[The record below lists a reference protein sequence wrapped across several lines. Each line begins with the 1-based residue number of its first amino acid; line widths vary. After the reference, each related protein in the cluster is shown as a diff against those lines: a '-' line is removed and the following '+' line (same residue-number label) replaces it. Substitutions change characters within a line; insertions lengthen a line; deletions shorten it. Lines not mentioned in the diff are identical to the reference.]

1 MLKGNQVM
9 CMYIIN
15 KFKEQVESNPTKIA
29 VTSKARNYTFKEI
42 KNIAVQIAQELDR
55 KQGSKIVAYYLNDT
69 CFVLPTVLGIWLSG
83 RIPMPLVSALKL
95 PEAVKRVEDVEF
107 DTLLVDFAVE
117 TEQEIIKVND
127 FDSKEDCT
135 YQNIESSQ
143 FENNDTVYI
152 LSTSGSTGI
161 PKKVFLAEK
170 NINWIV
176 DTLYPLIDINQNS
189 SFLFSTPYSF
199 DVSIS
204 EILAP
209 AVTGCT
215 LVCLEKGYSIREVP
229 AVLSKQKITHLSLS
243 PSFADA
249 LLDITDNQ
257 CFLQLKCVMIA
268 GENFPISL
276 ANKLKT
282 TLSNGCR
289 VFNLYGPTETTLYA
303 TCHELTGNEQE
314 FVPIGK
320 ALDGA
325 VAKIFDKDR
334 LKEVEKGELYIGGK
348 GLTQGYLLD
357 PVKNNESFITIAG
370 HKYYSTGDN
379 VFRNQ
384 DNELVFLNRQ
394 DDQIEVNG
402 IRIELGEI
410 QAIAS
415 SIESI
420 KSAVVKYFKGKIYI
434 FYISSNNQEEVI
446 LSKLPDYIK
455 PIILKVDH
463 FSYTYNRKFATEKM
477 INEYYTLNS
486 DGNKDND
493 IKAKVDSILN
503 KYHVNRVSDLDSL
516 DLVRLLLDLEHTFN
530 IKINEAQASMLVTSN
545 DVINLVIAAR
555 NETNKKTTTP
565 TSNLKA
571 DLINLANMMKNLSF
585 TYDDEQIK
593 ASSSQQ
599 SLFRQHKKSIIYTSF
614 KLKEVTAKEVDKI
627 KQLFCK
633 LAEKIDILKFAWF
646 FKDDSL
652 FFKKIKEAHPLIY
665 IAQENI
671 NDNELA
677 QIMYSDVGKPVYLVL
692 INEQT
697 SELRLIFSHHVID
710 AASLRLI
717 EHVFVNVYENNFDIK
732 KLPDSS
738 FAIFMQ
744 YIEKTNKNNDLQK
757 LLLKLPDTS
766 TDLNLTKDDNVL
778 HIIKFKH
785 KVTSADDAYIIAMFL
800 IGKVIA
806 QEKAIDTVTGELS
819 LNIRKFAGFDASNII
834 GDLHS
839 TVPFLIKKDDSITTF
854 TKRYHNWKTFYQT
867 GTDIRYSIFNHIGQ
881 NMTFL
886 PKLTSKWRK
895 LNLAPNYI
903 GETKSLD
910 EEIKEI
916 KSLPFKPNYITLTS
930 SQGYVYAISYG
941 KLLQKEKYEVTV
953 ADKKIRLINTVLK

>member
-1 MLKGNQVM
+1 
-9 CMYIIN
+9 
-15 KFKEQVESNPTKIA
+15 
-29 VTSKARNYTFKEI
+29 
-42 KNIAVQIAQELDR
+42 
-55 KQGSKIVAYYLNDT
+55 
-69 CFVLPTVLGIWLSG
+69 
-83 RIPMPLVSALKL
+83 
-95 PEAVKRVEDVEF
+95 
-107 DTLLVDFAVE
+107 
-117 TEQEIIKVND
+117 
-127 FDSKEDCT
+127 
-135 YQNIESSQ
+135 
-143 FENNDTVYI
+143 
-152 LSTSGSTGI
+152 
-161 PKKVFLAEK
+161 
-170 NINWIV
+170 
-176 DTLYPLIDINQNS
+176 
-189 SFLFSTPYSF
+189 
-199 DVSIS
+199 
-204 EILAP
+204 
-209 AVTGCT
+209 
-215 LVCLEKGYSIREVP
+215 
-229 AVLSKQKITHLSLS
+229 
-243 PSFADA
+243 
-249 LLDITDNQ
+249 
-257 CFLQLKCVMIA
+257 
-268 GENFPISL
+268 
-276 ANKLKT
+276 
-282 TLSNGCR
+282 
-289 VFNLYGPTETTLYA
+289 
-303 TCHELTGNEQE
+303 
-314 FVPIGK
+314 
-320 ALDGA
+320 
-325 VAKIFDKDR
+325 
-334 LKEVEKGELYIGGK
+334 
-348 GLTQGYLLD
+348 
-357 PVKNNESFITIAG
+357 
-370 HKYYSTGDN
+370 
-379 VFRNQ
+379 
-384 DNELVFLNRQ
+384 
-394 DDQIEVNG
+394 
-402 IRIELGEI
+402 
-410 QAIAS
+410 
-415 SIESI
+415 
-420 KSAVVKYFKGKIYI
+420 
-434 FYISSNNQEEVI
+434 
-446 LSKLPDYIK
+446 
-455 PIILKVDH
+455 
-463 FSYTYNRKFATEKM
+463 
-477 INEYYTLNS
+477 
-486 DGNKDND
+486 
-493 IKAKVDSILN
+493 
-503 KYHVNRVSDLDSL
+503 
-516 DLVRLLLDLEHTFN
+516 
-530 IKINEAQASMLVTSN
+530 MLVTSN

-585 TYDDEQIK
+585 TYDDEQIM

-614 KLKEVTAKEVDKI
+614 KLKEVTAKEVEKI
-627 KQLFCK
+627 RQLFCK

-671 NDNELA
+671 SDNELA

-738 FAIFMQ
+738 FASFMQ

-806 QEKAIDTVTGELS
+806 QEKAIDIVTGELS

-854 TKRYHNWKTFYQT
+854 TKRYYNWKTFYQT

-941 KLLQKEKYEVTV
+941 KLLQKEKYEVTI

>member
-1 MLKGNQVM
+1 MRLRLQ
-9 CMYIIN
+9 CW
-15 KFKEQVESNPTKIA
+15 
-29 VTSKARNYTFKEI
+29 VTF
-42 KNIAVQIAQELDR
+42 
-55 KQGSKIVAYYLNDT
+55 
-69 CFVLPTVLGIWLSG
+69 
-83 RIPMPLVSALKL
+83 
-95 PEAVKRVEDVEF
+95 
-107 DTLLVDFAVE
+107 
-117 TEQEIIKVND
+117 
-127 FDSKEDCT
+127 
-135 YQNIESSQ
+135 
-143 FENNDTVYI
+143 
-152 LSTSGSTGI
+152 
-161 PKKVFLAEK
+161 
-170 NINWIV
+170 
-176 DTLYPLIDINQNS
+176 
-189 SFLFSTPYSF
+189 
-199 DVSIS
+199 
-204 EILAP
+204 
-209 AVTGCT
+209 
-215 LVCLEKGYSIREVP
+215 
-229 AVLSKQKITHLSLS
+229 
-243 PSFADA
+243 
-249 LLDITDNQ
+249 
-257 CFLQLKCVMIA
+257 
-268 GENFPISL
+268 
-276 ANKLKT
+276 
-282 TLSNGCR
+282 
-289 VFNLYGPTETTLYA
+289 
-303 TCHELTGNEQE
+303 
-314 FVPIGK
+314 
-320 ALDGA
+320 
-325 VAKIFDKDR
+325 
-334 LKEVEKGELYIGGK
+334 
-348 GLTQGYLLD
+348 
-357 PVKNNESFITIAG
+357 
-370 HKYYSTGDN
+370 
-379 VFRNQ
+379 
-384 DNELVFLNRQ
+384 
-394 DDQIEVNG
+394 
-402 IRIELGEI
+402 
-410 QAIAS
+410 
-415 SIESI
+415 
-420 KSAVVKYFKGKIYI
+420 
-434 FYISSNNQEEVI
+434 
-446 LSKLPDYIK
+446 
-455 PIILKVDH
+455 
-463 FSYTYNRKFATEKM
+463 
-477 INEYYTLNS
+477 
-486 DGNKDND
+486 
-493 IKAKVDSILN
+493 
-503 KYHVNRVSDLDSL
+503 
-516 DLVRLLLDLEHTFN
+516 
-530 IKINEAQASMLVTSN
+530 N

-571 DLINLANMMKNLSF
+571 DLINLANIMKNLSF
-585 TYDDEQIK
+585 TYDNEQIK

-599 SLFRQHKKSIIYTSF
+599 SLFRQHKKSIIFTSF
-614 KLKEVTAKEVDKI
+614 KLKEVTAEEVKKI

-652 FFKKIKEAHPLIY
+652 FFKKVKEAHPLIY

-671 NDNELA
+671 SDNDLA

-697 SELRLIFSHHVID
+697 SELRLVFSHHVID

-732 KLPDSS
+732 KLPNSS
-738 FAIFMQ
+738 FASFMQ

-806 QEKAIDTVTGELS
+806 QEKAIDIVTGELS

-854 TKRYHNWKTFYQT
+854 TKRYYNWKTFYQT

-953 ADKKIRLINTVLK
+953 DDKKIRLINTVLK